1 MEPRTKFA
9 LGAAVM
15 LGIGGWFAWQRTETP
30 RSGTVE
36 NPWAPIP
43 LEVRYQE
50 QSIATVTTKEAPIT
64 VRAPRGA
71 ETVDALRWGDGKLEE
86 AVDTP
91 CGRRFLSV
99 ISTSIDSDD
108 AGGFRAKTSEI
119 GSITAFVDNR
129 GGPARTL
136 RIGTLELAVAG
147 NAVFRQPVYTDPCD
161 GTVVVML
168 DGASLG
174 PMDVKKSLLV
184 DPTGKRCYSVREVYY
199 GLPMFAPDPKPPE
212 LLSPKKL
219 REVSSLTSV
228 LEPAPERVQTIGIS
242 ADRKELMEVPCGEP

>member
-1 MEPRTKFA
+1 MRESDE
-9 LGAAVM
+9 AA
-15 LGIGGWFAWQRTETP
+15 
-30 RSGTVE
+30 S
-36 NPWAPIP
+36 
-43 LEVRYQE
+43 
-50 QSIATVTTKEAPIT
+50 
-64 VRAPRGA
+64 RAREHRLRILDRGRPRGA
-71 ETVDALRWGDGKLEE
+71 VSRVTDGGDAVNTLQL
-86 AVDTP
+86 
-91 CGRRFLSV
+91 GRHGIVHRAHRAHSSRVAFL
-99 ISTSIDSDD
+99 IDEDD